1 MQQLN
6 ESLKSKLDW
15 AFEAYKIFKKGLQSD
30 ISNQLSDDEEGVTI
44 ITIGET
50 QVGKTTLI
58 LKLIGITSESFK
70 KVETILRGG
79 RAKGKSATSVPVIYQ
94 MSSNNNW
101 FVNNKTFVQ
110 DEDVIQ
116 ELGLIRE
123 SMEKGKV
130 SYDAMIVISIPK
142 SYFYPE
148 NKIKISIIDLP
159 GFNAATNDNER
170 KFANEWAKKYSKK
183 ADLILLVMKADGL
196 SLLENFYQNFPV
208 ALDIRI
214 NPNRF
219 LVITS
224 FTYSLETIKKF
235 APNCK
240 EPDEI
245 LEHIVEE
252 FKMFDISNINNIKN
266 NIFPVEYGESWGNLN
281 EKELAYFQKVEKFNN
296 HYFDLLKKRITE
308 KTSVSEK
315 FKTALS
321 INILRD
327 NYIKKI
333 ISDLKDKQNKL
344 IDSKNKFKKDVEKA
358 NLLIKLLNKENA
370 QIKAGISGLNSFVKD
385 MHQQLN
391 DKKNE
396 FEKDF
401 IQATK
406 ESKNENTNFFFDE
419 IEEFKNTILKI
430 IQDNFSR
437 LDTSF
442 LYKNNKIDA
451 NLYKTFKSKFGE
463 ILYDAFIDLE
473 TILRNY
479 FLEEYY
485 PSLSNSY
492 ENDIKRFRD
501 SMQNSIDK
509 TLKFI
514 NSIKKDLTK
523 EYQNLENSLISKKSD
538 IIRNKEVI
546 NYEIIE
552 INNKLK
558 NIESQINQYEDLKNN
573 DLSKKFKILLLDSY
587 KKQFNQV
594 FENIKKTKN
603 PNKKLLNIFLLLMI
617 VNEKK
622 KIFLE

>member
-1 MQQLN
+1 LM
-6 ESLKSKLDW
+6 
-15 AFEAYKIFKKGLQSD
+15 
-30 ISNQLSDDEEGVTI
+30 
-44 ITIGET
+44 
-50 QVGKTTLI
+50 
-58 LKLIGITSESFK
+58 
-70 KVETILRGG
+70 
-79 RAKGKSATSVPVIYQ
+79 
-94 MSSNNNW
+94 
-101 FVNNKTFVQ
+101 
-110 DEDVIQ
+110 
-116 ELGLIRE
+116 
-123 SMEKGKV
+123 
-130 SYDAMIVISIPK
+130 
-142 SYFYPE
+142 
-148 NKIKISIIDLP
+148 
-159 GFNAATNDNER
+159 
-170 KFANEWAKKYSKK
+170 
-183 ADLILLVMKADGL
+183 
-196 SLLENFYQNFPV
+196 
-208 ALDIRI
+208 
-214 NPNRF
+214 
-219 LVITS
+219 
-224 FTYSLETIKKF
+224 
-235 APNCK
+235 
-240 EPDEI
+240 
-245 LEHIVEE
+245 
-252 FKMFDISNINNIKN
+252 
-266 NIFPVEYGESWGNLN
+266 
-281 EKELAYFQKVEKFNN
+281 
-296 HYFDLLKKRITE
+296 
-308 KTSVSEK
+308 
-315 FKTALS
+315 
-321 INILRD
+321 
-327 NYIKKI
+327 
-333 ISDLKDKQNKL
+333 
-344 IDSKNKFKKDVEKA
+344 
-358 NLLIKLLNKENA
+358 KLLNKENA
-370 QIKAGISGLNSFVKD
+370 QIKAGISSLNSFVKD
-385 MHQQLN
+385 IHQQLN

-406 ESKNENTNFFFDE
+406 KSINENINFFFDE

-451 NLYKTFKSKFGE
+451 NLYKTFKSKFGK

-501 SMQNSIDK
+501 SMQNSIDE

-523 EYQNLENSLISKKSD
+523 KYQNLENSLISKKSH
-538 IIRNKEVI
+538 IIKNKEVI

-558 NIESQINQYEDLKNN
+558 NIESQINQYKDLKNN
-573 DLSKKFKILLLDSY
+573 DLSKKFKILLLNSY